1 MLRPVLAIAGG
12 AGLYALALPR
22 FDLWP
27 CAWLALVPLIL
38 VVRGRAAG
46 AAAAYGALAGFVSA
60 WAATWWLAK
69 AVAGYFQAGIVVGA
83 LAMSAAYAV
92 AVCSAFVL
100 FALGARVLADRGPFA
115 LAALWTACEL
125 VRGRVFGQPWGLL
138 GYTQHGEPAL
148 IQLAALAG
156 VYGVSFVVALGNA
169 AIAEALWRWRAGAP
183 LGRAARTLVAPG
195 TAIAAVWLGGALA
208 LPPLDAADS
217 GLPRVAVVQSNVQPA
232 FHWTRGHAEQ
242 QLLANLRLTERLA
255 DAHPSLVVWP
265 ENAVTVYLEQEPYIA
280 DQLHRVAARLG
291 VDLLVGGPRF
301 ADGHTYNSARL
312 LHADGSP
319 GEAYD
324 KQRLVAFAEAPP
336 FDHLADAERSESPRA
351 FSAGTSPGVLES
363 FAPLAV
369 SICHELLYPDVINPA
384 VMEGG
389 ALLVN
394 LANDGWLDGGFG
406 VGGSQHFAMGV
417 LRAVETR
424 RYLVRASTTGVS
436 AVVDAWGRILA
447 SQPPDGVGVAV
458 AGVAPRYDLT
468 PYVRFGDVFALAC
481 ALAVLV
487 ALGRELVPVPRRR
500 RLALPAPIEA

>member
-183 LGRAARTLVAPG
+183 LGHAARTLVAPG

-208 LPPLDAADS
+208 LPPLDAADP

-280 DQLHRVAARLG
+280 DQLHHVAARLG

-384 VMEGG
+384 VTEGG